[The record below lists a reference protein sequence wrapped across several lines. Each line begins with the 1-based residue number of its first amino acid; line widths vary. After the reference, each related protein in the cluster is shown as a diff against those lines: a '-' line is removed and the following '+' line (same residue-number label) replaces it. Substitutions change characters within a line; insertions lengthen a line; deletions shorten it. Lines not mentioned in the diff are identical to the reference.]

1 MEARPLIGQEAAGA
15 EAPFSVT
22 AALSAETAATPE
34 RLDRLTPEQR
44 SWNMSRIRSADTK
57 PERVVRQLITGMGLR
72 YRLQRRDLPGKPD
85 LVFGPRRT
93 VLFVHGCFWHQH
105 PGGCKA
111 ARMPKGNREFW
122 ETKLQRNVLRDQE
135 NAKALRQLGWRVLT
149 VWECETKQPEK
160 LQRRLAR
167 LLPRLR

>member
-1 MEARPLIGQEAAGA
+1 
-15 EAPFSVT
+15 
-22 AALSAETAATPE
+22 
-34 RLDRLTPEQR
+34 
-44 SWNMSRIRSADTK
+44 MSRIRSADTK
-57 PERVVRQLITGMGLR
+57 PERVVRQLITAMGLR

-105 PGGCKA
+105 PGGCRA
-111 ARMPKGNREFW
+111 ARMPKGNRGFW
-122 ETKLQRNVLRDQE
+122 EKKLNRNTERDAE
-135 NAKALRQLGWRVLT
+135 TRRALRRLGWRILT

-167 LLPRLR
+167 LLPPLA

>member
-1 MEARPLIGQEAAGA
+1 MARSKIPLPVPLPLPPPEEAPGA
-15 EAPFSVT
+15 ETPPAT
-22 AALSAETAATPE
+22 AV
-34 RLDRLTPEQR
+34 RLDRLTPERR

-57 PERVVRQLITGMGLR
+57 PERVVRQLITAMGLR
-72 YRLQRRDLPGKPD
+72 YRLQRKDLPGKPD

-93 VLFVHGCFWHQH
+93 VIFVHGCFWHQH

-122 ETKLQRNVLRDQE
+122 QTKLNRNSARDAE
-135 NAKALRQLGWRVLT
+135 TRRALRRLGWRVLT
-149 VWECETKQPEK
+149 IWECETKQPEK

-167 LLPRLR
+167 LLPPLLG